1 MSDKDKEQ
9 EFLWKVI
16 NHFGISGQK
25 VKAIEELGELIVALS
40 KSLNGKASYE
50 DVVTEIA
57 DVYIMVEQLKL
68 IYGPEKVQWFIN
80 YKLDR
85 VAERIRK

>member
-16 NHFGISGQK
+16 NHFGISEQK